1 MPLKHVDF
9 LDNFSI
15 RQNQVIFL
23 VYGKNRKKIGS
34 VSRQNKNN
42 IIWFL
47 GSVVFKKNNILHSK
61 HRRKNRY
68 L

>member
-47 GSVVFKKNNILHSK
+47 GSVFLKKNNILHSK

>member
-42 IIWFL
+42 IIWFFEP
-47 GSVVFKKNNILHSK
+47 VFL
-61 HRRKNRY
+61 
-68 L
+68 

>member
-47 GSVVFKKNNILHSK
+47 GSVFFKKNNILHSK